1 MSFAL
6 ETANRRPGASIEVS
20 ANRGAA
26 MSTVRAASRG
36 SGAIAQTGE
45 G

>member
-1 MSFAL
+1 MAFAIQA
-6 ETANRRPGASIEVS
+6 ANRQPGASIEVG
-20 ANRGAA
+20 ADHGAA

-36 SGAIAQTGE
+36 SGALAQTGE